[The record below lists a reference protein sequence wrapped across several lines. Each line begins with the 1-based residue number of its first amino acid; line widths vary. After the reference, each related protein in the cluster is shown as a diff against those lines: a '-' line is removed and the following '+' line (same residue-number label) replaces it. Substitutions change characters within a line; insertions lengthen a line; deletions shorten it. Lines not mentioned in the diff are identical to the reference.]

1 MGKLSRMIWP
11 ALLCVGVGVAAVGAW
26 LGRPGQPIKT
36 APAAAPAEAVL
47 TLAAA
52 EVATATLRPL
62 PALLPISGSLVA
74 RQRATVRAKVN
85 AEVRGSLLAEGVAVR
100 AGQVLL
106 QLDTA
111 DLRAQLAM
119 QRALRQEAQARLA
132 LAQRQHASSTQL
144 QAQQF
149 ISQHAYDTTHSNEEL
164 ARAALGAADARLEIA
179 QRALDDATV
188 RAPYAGIVSK
198 RFVQA
203 GDKVAPDTPLFAIVD
218 LEHLVLE
225 AAVPASDIARVR
237 AGQQVDFTVDGHAG
251 RRFSGTVARVNPET
265 EAGARAMLVY
275 IEVHNRD
282 RALSAGMFA
291 QGSIALAPD
300 TPSLLVPSAAL
311 RRQGNATVVYRIE
324 QGRLLAQT
332 VQTRLDGTSQGWTA
346 ITAGLAP
353 GARIVGVRLDGL
365 KTGRR
370 VRLADD
376 GAAAAA
382 VPVPPPAPAASRAPE
397 QG

>member
-1 MGKLSRMIWP
+1 MDKLARVIWP
-11 ALLCVGVGVAAVGAW
+11 VLLCAGVGAAAVAW
-26 LGRPGQPIKT
+26 LDNPAQKAKAA
-36 APAAAPAEAVL
+36 APAAAPAEPVL
-47 TLAAA
+47 TLGAAD
-52 EVATATLRPL
+52 VATATLRPL
-62 PALLPISGSLVA
+62 PAVLPISGSLVA

-85 AEVRGSLLAEGVAVR
+85 AEVQGSVLAEGVAVR

-106 QLDTA
+106 QLDAA

-119 QRALRQEAQARLA
+119 QRALRQEAQARLT
-132 LAQRQHASSTQL
+132 LAQRQHESSTQL

-149 ISQHAYDTTHSNEEL
+149 ISQHAYDTAHSNVEL
-164 ARAALGAADARLEIA
+164 ARAAVGAADARLEIA
-179 QRALDDATV
+179 QRALNDATV

-198 RFVQA
+198 RFVQP

-218 LEHLVLE
+218 LDHLVLE

-237 AGQQVDFTVDGHAG
+237 PGQQVDFAVDGHAG
-251 RRFSGTVARVNPET
+251 RRFRGTVARVNPET
-265 EAGARAMLVY
+265 EQGARALLVY
-275 IEVHNRD
+275 IDVDNRD

-291 QGSIALAPD
+291 QGGIALAPD
-300 TPSLLVPSAAL
+300 TPSLLVPSTAL
-311 RRQGNATVVYRIE
+311 RREGKASVVYRIE
-324 QGRLLAQT
+324 DGRVQAQA
-332 VQTRLDGTSQGWTA
+332 VQTGRVSEALGLTE

-365 KTGRR
+365 KAGRR
-370 VRLADD
+370 VRLAEE

-382 VPVPPPAPAASRAPE
+382 QRPAARAPE

>member
-1 MGKLSRMIWP
+1 MGKLSRILWP
-11 ALLCVGVGVAAVGAW
+11 ALLCAGAAAGVAAW
-26 LGRPGQPIKT
+26 LGRPGPPVK
-36 APAAAPAEAVL
+36 AVPAVASGEAVL

-62 PALLPISGSLVA
+62 PALLPVSGSLVA

-85 AEVRGSLLAEGVAVR
+85 AEVQGSLLAEGVAVR

-106 QLDTA
+106 RLDTA

-119 QRALRQEAQARLA
+119 QRALRQEALARLT

-149 ISQHAYDTTHSNEEL
+149 ISQHAYDTTHSNVEL
-164 ARAALGAADARLEIA
+164 ARAALGAADARLDIA
-179 QRALDDATV
+179 QRALDDAAV

-198 RFVQA
+198 RFVQP

-237 AGQQVDFTVDGHAG
+237 AGQQVEFTVDGHAG

-265 EAGARAMLVY
+265 EAGARALLVY
-275 IEVHNRD
+275 IDVNNRD

-291 QGSIALAPD
+291 QGSITLAPD
-300 TPSLLVPSAAL
+300 APSLLVPSTAL
-311 RRQGNATVVYRIE
+311 RRLGNATVVYRIE

-332 VQTRLDGTSQGWTA
+332 VQTGLDSTAQGCTA

-370 VRLADD
+370 VRLAGD

-382 VPVPPPAPAASRAPE
+382 VPAPPPPRAPE
-397 QG
+397 QS